1 MCGCGLNVC
10 WLFQEKKKE
19 IYYTI
24 SNKSNA
30 LNWNDFL
37 SLTYTHALV
46 HSNVDQP
53 KLAIHVWSNN
63 RSFLAVNWYEKK
75 IASYHKRAYRIN
87 FYISRKNQ
95 QQQQQK
101 TQNIRKKVTHCDS
114 DLNESVMVQTNRERM
129 KKIETLSAIKRAR
142 LHICITPNAYP
153 FGHSVS
159 SICVS
164 III

>member
-1 MCGCGLNVC
+1 MYADCSRKKRNPLHNFKQIERSQLE
-10 WLFQEKKKE
+10 WLSFTHV
-19 IYYTI
+19 YTC
-24 SNKSNA
+24 SRSFKRRSA
-30 LNWNDFL
+30 
-37 SLTYTHALV
+37 
-46 HSNVDQP
+46 
-53 KLAIHVWSNN
+53 KLAIHIWSNN

-75 IASYHKRAYRIN
+75 IASYHKRAYQIN
-87 FYISRKNQ
+87 FYIPRKK
-95 QQQQQK
+95 QQQK